1 MFRQLLLSII
11 LVGGIYM
18 SHPVNDEILENLY
31 EEIYGELSELY
42 PDYAEE
48 TLDRMATSI
57 TQQRF
62 EDMCL

>member
-1 MFRQLLLSII
+1 
-11 LVGGIYM
+11 M
-18 SHPVNDEILENLY
+18 SHSINDEILENLY

-62 EDMCL
+62 EGLCQ

>member
-1 MFRQLLLSII
+1 
-11 LVGGIYM
+11 M

-42 PDYAEE
+42 PDYTEE

-62 EDMCL
+62 EEMSL

>member
-1 MFRQLLLSII
+1 
-11 LVGGIYM
+11 M

-42 PDYAEE
+42 PDYTEE

-62 EDMCL
+62 EEMCL